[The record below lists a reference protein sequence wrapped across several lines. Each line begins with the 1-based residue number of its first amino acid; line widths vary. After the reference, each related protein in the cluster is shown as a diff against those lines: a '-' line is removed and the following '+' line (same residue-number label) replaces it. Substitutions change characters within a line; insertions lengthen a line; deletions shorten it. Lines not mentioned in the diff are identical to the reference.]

1 MDPSQFLTGRTRE
14 TKIRRDALGRWFDG
28 PDPLEHVGLCKAFDS
43 WIERAEDGRWCLR
56 NDINW
61 AYVTIEGPPLFVR
74 TVTVEP
80 TQVLLHLSDGRTEPL
95 RVASLRQGPEGAL
108 YCDARDGT
116 YTARFERYAMQQLDP
131 LLQEDEQGVYLL
143 LGNERIRPRVVS
155 DPLPSLSSSPA
166 QK

>member
-28 PDPLEHVGLCKAFDS
+28 ADPLEHPGLSKAFDS

-61 AYVTIEGPPLFVR
+61 AYITIEGPPLFVR
-74 TVTVEP
+74 TVTLEP
-80 TQVLLHLSDGRTEPL
+80 TQLLLQLSDGRTEPL
-95 RVASLRQGPEGAL
+95 RTASLRQGPDGAL

-116 YTARFERYAMQQLDP
+116 YSARFERYAMQQLEP
-131 LLQEDEQGVYLL
+131 LLREDEQGVYLS
-143 LGNERIRPRVVS
+143 LGNERLRPRVVS
-155 DPLPSLSSSPA
+155 DPLPSLSR
-166 QK
+166 

>member
-1 MDPSQFLTGRTRE
+1 MDPNQFLTGRTRE

-28 PDPLEHVGLCKAFDS
+28 PDPLEHVGLTKAFDS

-61 AYVTIEGPPLFVR
+61 AYVTLEGPPLFVR

-80 TQVLLHLSDGRTEPL
+80 GQVQLHLSDGRTEPL
-95 RVASLRQGPEGAL
+95 RAASLRQGPEGAL

-116 YTARFERYAMQQLDP
+116 YTARFERYAMQQLET
-131 LLQEDEQGVYLL
+131 LLREDEQGVYLL

-155 DPLPSLSSSPA
+155 DPLPSLSS
-166 QK
+166 